1 VYPFRSD
8 FLLDAGEDKLSVYR
22 FGPKNK
28 QHKFCKIC
36 GTSLMI
42 DFAEEP
48 KNSPFGSISD
58 YMAVNVSANP
68 GESWIGA
75 DRH

>member
-1 VYPFRSD
+1 MNVYPFRKD
-8 FLLDAGEDKLSVYR
+8 VTLDAGESKLSVYR

-28 QHKFCKIC
+28 QHKFCNVC

-48 KNSPFGSISD
+48 KNSPFGDISE
-58 YMAVNVSANP
+58 YMAINVSANP
-68 GESWIGA
+68 RERA
-75 DRH
+75 ELN